1 MNREVAIPVS
11 KDVIILRIL
20 AVIALVIGVILEIK
34 GFGAIAETLI
44 VVFGLFLAS
53 EIRRG
58 NEVLRAE
65 LRAIITDNTDKIIKA
80 IEGTKK

>member
-1 MNREVAIPVS
+1 MNREKLIPVS
-11 KDVIILRIL
+11 RDVIVLRIL
-20 AVIALVIGVILEIK
+20 AVIALITGVILEIK

-58 NEVLRAE
+58 NEVLIAE
-65 LRAIITDNTDKIIKA
+65 LRTAITDNTEKIIRA
-80 IEGTKK
+80 IEGGKK